1 MRRHHALADGRAV
14 ALVFIHIL
22 SQKKLKFPLY
32 F

>member
-1 MRRHHALADGRAV
+1 MGRGHTLMDGRAV